1 MGTEHHEDSG
11 GEDTHCIGAEG
22 GIQEIFTEE
31 VITESNL
38 RICQAVMAAKAFS

>member
-1 MGTEHHEDSG
+1 MRTRE
-11 GEDTHCIGAEG
+11 GEDTHCIGGGG

-38 RICQAVMAAKAFS
+38 RDLSSSDGCKAFS